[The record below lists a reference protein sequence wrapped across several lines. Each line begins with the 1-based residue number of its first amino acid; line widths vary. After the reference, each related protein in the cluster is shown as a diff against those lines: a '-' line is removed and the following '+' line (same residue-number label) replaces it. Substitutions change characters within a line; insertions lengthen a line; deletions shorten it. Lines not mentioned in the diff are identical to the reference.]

1 MVEKERYLLGDF
13 GYIGIFLIAA
23 IGFAAT
29 TILLPVTLRFLRIVP
44 RKPNPTKYTTYECG
58 METVGKSW
66 VRFNFRYYF
75 FALLFVVFD
84 IQVVFLYPWAVHFN
98 QLRVFGLVEML
109 AFVLI
114 VVVGFVY
121 AWRKGVLQW
130 K

>member
-1 MVEKERYLLGDF
+1 MLGNF
-13 GYIGIFLIAA
+13 GYIAIFLIAA

-29 TILLPVTLRFLRIVP
+29 TILLPVTLRLLRIVP

-66 VRFNFRYYF
+66 VIFNFLYYF
-75 FALLFVVFD
+75 FALLFVIFD
-84 IQVVFLYPWAVHFN
+84 IQVVFLYPWAVHFK
-98 QLRVFGLVEML
+98 QLKLFGLVEML
-109 AFVLI
+109 AFILI
-114 VVVGFVY
+114 LVVGFIY